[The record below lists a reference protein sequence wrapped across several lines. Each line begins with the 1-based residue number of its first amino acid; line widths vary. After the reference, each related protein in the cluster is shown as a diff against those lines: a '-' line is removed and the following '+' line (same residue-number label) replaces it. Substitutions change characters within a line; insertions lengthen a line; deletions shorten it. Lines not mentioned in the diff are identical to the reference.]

1 LALKEREFSLR
12 EREVK
17 VREMELNLEKECK
30 LKHNN

>member
-1 LALKEREFSLR
+1 LALKERELSLR